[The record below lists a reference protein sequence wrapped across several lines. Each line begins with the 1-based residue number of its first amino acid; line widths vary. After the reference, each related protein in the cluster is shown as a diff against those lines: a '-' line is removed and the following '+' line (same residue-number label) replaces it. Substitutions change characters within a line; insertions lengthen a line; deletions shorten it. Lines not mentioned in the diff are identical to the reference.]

1 MINAELSYNPYL
13 METKIRFNKQPPRIN
28 SLVEKYQD
36 MNLQS
41 WINKVPKIF
50 YDEMN
55 GYYFELDFT
64 GTQLDYEM
72 LCNTFRK
79 AGITNKIVPIVHE
92 ESLEDRIT
100 KQKRMDDLLI
110 WLKEQPNDRF
120 DYDAFRAENSE
131 MFDDGYSY
139 IYLHGRGLDEAEFE
153 NIDVSVEYVDE
164 ASELNNTDLSNIPIL
179 IYITEKTLPTLS
191 SELDYFECRDSVSEN
206 QLFFMI
212 GGTLDKKTTE
222 RIIRDLGVINPK
234 IVDSPTNEAIQKY
247 LELYPITDYI
257 RSALTKLREIAVSI
271 SVDLD
276 IDNQQNAVTNREVQ
290 EKIDSINAMLERLK
304 TASRYLHEYPNTLSA
319 NYTDELK
326 GELLNKVSGWRRNR
340 TKINKTDEASV
351 AAVEF
356 EKTVIKWL
364 DSFAEN
370 IKRETITKVEGIRND
385 FEAEYTKTQY
395 DDFKANIPDV
405 LIPDMNRIK
414 SFAPEL
420 LEMKEVHYVE
430 AKEDLFGMFFKQRQT
445 EEKEMV
451 LETTYEYN
459 TWREYVLKIVNEAAT
474 GYVTKMSRIYKEYVN
489 EMKDKYKSHVY
500 QAITQQMLMKLDT
513 ESHMSEDAKRLQ
525 ADNDWLST
533 LNEKR
538 LEIERR

>member
-79 AGITNKIVPIVHE
+79 AGITNEIVPIIHE
-92 ESLEDRIT
+92 GSLEDRIT

-110 WLKEQPNDRF
+110 WLEEQPNDRF

-139 IYLHGRGLDEAEFE
+139 IYLHGRCLDEAEFE

-234 IVDSPTNEAIQKY
+234 IVDSPADEAIRKY

-257 RSALTKLREIAVSI
+257 RSALIKLRETAVSI

-290 EKIDSINAMLERLK
+290 EKIDSINAMIERLK
-304 TASRYLHEYPNTLSA
+304 TASRYLHEYPNALSA

-340 TKINKTDEASV
+340 IKINKTDEASV

-370 IKRETITKVEGIRND
+370 IKKETIAKVEGIRND

-405 LIPDMNRIK
+405 LIPDINRIK

-474 GYVTKMSRIYKEYVN
+474 GYVTKMGRIYKEYAN
-489 EMKDKYKSHVY
+489 EMKDKYKNHVD
-500 QAITQQMLMKLDT
+500 QAITQEMLKKLDT
-513 ESHMSEDAKRLQ
+513 ESHMSEDAQKLQ